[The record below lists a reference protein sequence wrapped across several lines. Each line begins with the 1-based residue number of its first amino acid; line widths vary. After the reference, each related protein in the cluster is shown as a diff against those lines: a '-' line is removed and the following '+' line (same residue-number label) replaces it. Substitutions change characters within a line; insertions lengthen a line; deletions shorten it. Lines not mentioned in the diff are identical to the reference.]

1 VKKLFYCIVFIYL
14 VSSGIYAQNTDTL
27 FLKIIDD
34 HGAPISEAL
43 VKLDFSSEFQYTNN
57 IGIAR
62 IPTTLGK
69 HRLDLFHL
77 MFKDTTIFIEMDS
90 NVSNIE
96 VVMNSKDFVFNTVE
110 VISTWLQENDPFTSS
125 NFDKKEWNR
134 INTGQDV
141 PFMLQWSPSVVA
153 SSDAGAGI
161 GYTGMSIRGSDP
173 TRINISINGVPVNDS
188 ESQGVFWVN
197 MPDFSSSVDG
207 VQIQRGVGSSTNG
220 SVAFGGT
227 VNMSTQFLRRES
239 YASILGGFGSFGTR
253 RYSAQLGT
261 GLLREKYIFEGRVSG
276 ISSNGYVDRASSD
289 LSSWFFKAGYLGR
302 KSVFKIIAFSGR
314 EITYQA
320 WNGLPFQ
327 YISNPILRTYNPSG
341 LKSDG
346 TFYENEVDNYR
357 QTHLHLIHQYAFSK
371 NWTINTTFHYTRGY
385 GYFEQFRNQDRLS
398 RYKLDNIIIGDTTLS
413 RSDLIRRR
421 WLDNH
426 FGGLIINSQYEVNR
440 HRVNAGVSYNVYA
453 GDHFGKVIWMQFAGN
468 SNYDHNYYF
477 NNALKSDAS
486 GFVKYSFQLHPNLSY
501 FTDLQIRS
509 VYYKYVGDNNAGIQF
524 NGKEQLLF
532 FNPKTGVYF
541 TDHIHHQAYASFAVG
556 SREPNRDD
564 FTNTTELSMPNPEF
578 LYNTELGYKYSNS
591 KWQWQTNYYLMY
603 YKDQLALTGRIN
615 DVGAFTR
622 VNVPVSYR
630 TGIESSVAVD
640 YNRIFGQFAFTL
652 SSNKI
657 IQFTEYI
664 DDWDNGGQIP
674 IIHNNTDLALSP
686 NEIGH
691 IMVGLR
697 PINFKIRSFDFK
709 PECIVMSKY
718 VGSQFLD
725 NTSNPNSK
733 LDAYSFTDLRIH
745 VPIFYK
751 GMKRL
756 ECRFS
761 INNLFNAL
769 YVSNGWNYRYQSLEY
784 NPVPDNPYSRSE
796 SNGIYNDTGLFP
808 QAGRNWL
815 FSLEWIF

>member
-1 VKKLFYCIVFIYL
+1 MKKLLFSCMFIFL
-14 VSSGIYAQNTDTL
+14 ISNVAFSQTSNTL
-27 FLKIIDD
+27 FVKVKDD
-34 HGAPISEAL
+34 QGVPISDVL
-43 VKLDFSSEFQYTNN
+43 IKLDLSHVNYYTNFDGLAA
-57 IGIAR
+57 ISA
-62 IPTTLGK
+62 PTGSV
-69 HRLDLFHL
+69 RLDLYHL
-77 MFKDTTIFIEMDS
+77 MFNDTTVFLDVNDNGS
-90 NVSNIE
+90 KVDL
-96 VVMNSKDFVFNTVE
+96 VLNSKTFVFNTVE
-110 VISTWLQENDPFTSS
+110 VISTWLQESDPFTSS
-125 NFDKKEWNR
+125 SFDKKEWNTL
-134 INTGQDV
+134 NTGQDV

-173 TRINISINGVPVNDS
+173 TRVNISINGVPVNDS

-239 YASILGGFGSFGTR
+239 YASILGGIGSFGTK

-261 GLLREKYIFEGRVSG
+261 GILRDKYIIEGRVSG
-276 ISSNGYVDRASSD
+276 ISSDGYIDRASSD

-302 KSVFKIIAFSGR
+302 KSVFKIIAFSGK

-320 WNGLPFQ
+320 WNGLPYQ
-327 YISNPILRTYNPSG
+327 YNSNHDLRTFNPSG
-341 LKSDG
+341 IKSDG
-346 TFYENEVDNYR
+346 TFYENEVDNY
-357 QTHLHLIHQYAFSK
+357 QQSHLHVIHQYAFSK
-371 NWTINTTFHYTRGY
+371 NWSFNTTFHYTRGY

-398 RYKLDNIIIGDTTLS
+398 RYKIDNLLVGDSTVT
-413 RSDLIRRR
+413 RTDLIRRR

-426 FGGLIINSQYEVNR
+426 FAGMIINSQYVVNK
-440 HRVNAGVSYNVYA
+440 HRVNAGVSYNLYS

-468 SNYDHNYYF
+468 SSYNHPYYF
-477 NNALKSDAS
+477 NNAIKSDAS
-486 GFVKYSFQLHPNLSY
+486 GFVKYAFQFTPSFSY
-501 FTDLQIRS
+501 FADFQIRS
-509 VYYKYVGDNNAGIQF
+509 VYYKYIGDNNAGIQF

-532 FNPKTGVYF
+532 FNPKFGVFF
-541 TDHIHHQAYASFAVG
+541 TNQVNQEAYASFAVG

-564 FTNTTELSMPNPEF
+564 FTNTTELSKPKPEF
-578 LYNTELGYKYSNS
+578 LYNAELGYKYKFSIWQMHSNL
-591 KWQWQTNYYLMY
+591 YVMY

-622 VNVPVSYR
+622 VNVPDSYR
-630 TGIESSVAVD
+630 TGLETFLSAD
-640 YNRIFGQFAFTL
+640 YDKLFGQFAFTV

-674 IIHNNTDLALSP
+674 IIHRNTDLALSP
-686 NEIGH
+686 NAIGH
-691 IMVGLR
+691 VLIGLR
-697 PINFKIRSFDFK
+697 PGVIKFRNTKFE
-709 PECIVMSKY
+709 PECIILSKF

-745 VPIFYK
+745 VPVFLK
-751 GMKRL
+751 GTKRM
-756 ECRFS
+756 ECKFS
-761 INNLFNAL
+761 FNNVLNAL

-796 SNGIYNDTGLFP
+796 TNGIYNDTGLFP

-815 FSLEWIF
+815 MSLEWFF